1 MDDVLWLC
9 CTPWYQYINMRN
21 TDFHTIDVTTNTRNG
36 HVTPKLGFLKDDF
49 FQQMRG
55 RPPSAILGCNCW
67 PNFRSKPTMNT
78 VPFILTGV
86 LSLAILVF
94 FLLCLMFFPPKNNH
108 RSWTPHVVGGL
119 GFFILVHEKPWLV
132 RGHPRSAKLKTCRIT
147 RSCRLGCFDIESFRL
162 AAFFV
167 PGNLRCLAVSPEK
180 WWCFCGQKA
189 AHQTYQTHQTRLFA
203 GHCGQ
208 DFWEAWQLQL
218 LRSETARVG
227 CKTVSWSQI
236 TGLHMQFFDVEVIAL
251 IFNNRKGCKGCVKL
265 MYNFWKQSLKQLV
278 IRHQAVVSTEE
289 L

>member
-1 MDDVLWLC
+1 MFCDFVAPMVSVHQYEKYRFSYHWCYNQHMQRSCYSHAWLPKGRFFSTDERQATIC
-9 CTPWYQYINMRN
+9 N
-21 TDFHTIDVTTNTRNG
+21 TWVQLSTHFSSWTLSPLFSQESSLLHFGVFLVVS
-36 HVTPKLGFLKDDF
+36 HVFSTQKQSSKLNA
-49 FQQMRG
+49 
-55 RPPSAILGCNCW
+55 P
-67 PNFRSKPTMNT
+67 
-78 VPFILTGV
+78 
-86 LSLAILVF
+86 
-94 FLLCLMFFPPKNNH
+94 
-108 RSWTPHVVGGL
+108 RSWRSRVFHFGTWKTLVG
-119 GFFILVHEKPWLV
+119 W

-147 RSCRLGCFDIESFRL
+147 RSCRLGSFDIESFRL

-180 WWCFCGQKA
+180 WWCFCGQKEV

-208 DFWEAWQLQL
+208 DFWASWQLQL

-251 IFNNRKGCKGCVKL
+251 IFKNRKVRKGCKGCVKL

-278 IRHQAVVSTEE
+278 IRHQAVVSNQ
-289 L
+289 